1 MAIQLLVNF
10 ENSETRDS
18 DTFFESRLDVENE
31 IKK

>member
-10 ENSETRDS
+10 ENLETRES